1 MNIRKRY
8 IFPGK
13 DSFMIIRQLMHYK
26 QFISYVLCITF
37 RETENLHASGV
48 DIEMVIKKN
57 LGGSIK
63 DC

>member
-1 MNIRKRY
+1 
-8 IFPGK
+8 
-13 DSFMIIRQLMHYK
+13 MHYK